1 MAKSWEGSMK
11 RLLIV
16 GAALLGVAAALSP
29 AAARD
34 YPGRPVHLVVAFP
47 AGGSNDVVARLIAQA
62 LSERLGQQFII
73 ENKSGAG
80 GNVGTEA
87 ALRAPGDGYTLLFAA
102 PHNAINASLYPKLAF
117 DFLKDSAPVAGIA
130 RTPSVMEVNP
140 SVPAKTVRE
149 FIDYAKARPGKI
161 NMAAPGNGTAIHL
174 AGELFMAM
182 TGVKLLHVPY
192 RGGAPALTDM
202 LSGQVQVMFDALPS
216 SLAHVQAGTLR
227 ALAVTT
233 DERSQAL
240 PDLPTVAETVPGY
253 EASIW
258 YGIVAPKGTPA
269 EVIDTLSKA
278 TNAIVEQPQMKARL
292 AELGCT
298 PMPMGPTEFGN
309 LLAAETEKWGKVV
322 KFSGLSAD

>member
-1 MAKSWEGSMK
+1 LKPYFIIGP
-11 RLLIV
+11 
-16 GAALLGVAAALSP
+16 ALLGLQIATAALSP

-34 YPGRPVHLVVAFP
+34 YPARPVHWVVAFP

-62 LSERLGQQFII
+62 LSAQLGQPFIV

-87 ALRAPGDGYTLLFAA
+87 ALRAGGDGYTLLFAA

-117 DFLKDSAPVAGIA
+117 DFLKDSVQIAGIA

-140 SVPAKTVRE
+140 SVPARTVRE

-161 NMAAPGNGTAIHL
+161 NLASPGNGTAIHL

-182 TGVKLLHVPY
+182 TGVTLLHVPY

-216 SLAHVQAGTLR
+216 SLARIQAGSLR

-233 DERSQAL
+233 EERSQVL

-258 YGIVAPKGTPA
+258 YGMVAPKGTPA

-278 TNAIVEQPQMKARL
+278 MNAVLAQPQMKARL

-298 PMPMGPTEFGN
+298 PMPMGPAELGS
-309 LLAAETEKWGKVV
+309 LLAAETAKWGKVV
-322 KFSGLSAD
+322 KFAGVSAD